1 MEINDLFNQFLFHCK
16 CIDVRGHA
24 YWSQNTESRFH
35 QTTETTK
42 FQKSA
47 AAMLYWPVFIMS
59 ICSLTTG
66 AISSVMSQYS
76 KNLTWP
82 QHFKI
87 GLLAPW
93 NASFDDYSALTSA
106 SAVSIAIE
114 AIQKD
119 PTLSDKMVF
128 SVVTKD
134 SGCLSKKAAGN
145 AVKLFIEDNIDVFIG
160 PPCSTACRPAA
171 ELASYWNKP
180 IISWVA
186 TDPDFNDRKTFSTLG
201 RILGPFSK
209 MGSFML
215 EVFKQYNWKRVVV
228 ISSNYFVWSDAGR
241 AIRMVFEQNNVTIAY
256 SSDFD
261 RLPPTSYITRVLLK
275 AKEEGRIIILV
286 VPKEDRRR
294 FMLRAH
300 DLGMTKGEFVFYT
313 IELLPDEN
321 VLNPEDVW
329 AGNDERDRQAMQAF
343 QAVFHVTL
351 AALSNSEVNEFRKE
365 VARRM
370 RLPPWNEYVSKYVDV
385 WEMLDFPMGDKYSP
399 FLYDAIRLYAIS
411 LNETIVKGMDFRSG
425 EDIQANMK
433 AKVFDGMTGRIVLD
447 DIADREPDYWITDMS
462 PNGTFI
468 RIAEVLNGDLGERV
482 SY

>member
-1 MEINDLFNQFLFHCK
+1 MALLAATMLCWLLFL
-16 CIDVRGHA
+16 
-24 YWSQNTESRFH
+24 
-35 QTTETTK
+35 
-42 FQKSA
+42 
-47 AAMLYWPVFIMS
+47 MS

-66 AISSVMSQYS
+66 AISSVMSQYRS

-82 QHFKI
+82 QHFKL

-134 SGCLSKKAAGN
+134 SACVSKMAAGN

-275 AKEEGRIIILV
+275 AKEEGR
-286 VPKEDRRR
+286 R
-294 FMLRAH
+294 
-300 DLGMTKGEFVFYT
+300 
-313 IELLPDEN
+313 
-321 VLNPEDVW
+321 
-329 AGNDERDRQAMQAF
+329 
-343 QAVFHVTL
+343 
-351 AALSNSEVNEFRKE
+351 LSGSV
-365 VARRM
+365 
-370 RLPPWNEYVSKYVDV
+370 
-385 WEMLDFPMGDKYSP
+385 MLDDNGDRDPNYNINDMLPNGTFVKI
-399 FLYDAIRLYAIS
+399 AEI
-411 LNETIVKGMDFRSG
+411 LNVDRGKKLAYHLEI
-425 EDIQANMK
+425 
-433 AKVFDGMTGRIVLD
+433 GMTGRIVLD
-447 DIADREPDYWITDMS
+447 NIGDREPDYWITDMS

-468 RIAEVLNGDLGERV
+468 RIAEVLNGDLGKRFLVLLGNYHFRQPFFAYNMLKFPVALKQIKECHSSAHNIGMTGKIVLDKNADREPDYWITDMALNGTFV
-482 SY
+482 RIADVLNSDLGKREAETPKMILTI